1 MDSTLSDLKIGV
13 IGTGGRGGVAR
24 HAHKPDYGSRIVACC
39 DLVDSSLGSA
49 KDRYGSGLY
58 TTHDYRD
65 LLDREL
71 DAVFITTPDYLH
83 EEHAIAALEAGVAVY
98 LEKPMAITIIFGLLG
113 STIIVLVLVPVLLVI
128 QDDITF
134 QLSRI
139 RNIFNHRH
147 RKSIS

>member
-1 MDSTLSDLKIGV
+1 MSELKIGV

-58 TTHDYRD
+58 ITHDYRD

-83 EEHAIAALEAGVAVY
+83 EEHAIAALEAGMAVY

-134 QLSRI
+134 LLSRI
-139 RNIFNHRH
+139 KNIFNQRH
-147 RKSIS
+147 RKSVS